1 MLCYAMNEGREAGQ
15 ASLPLTSLRRRGGTH
30 PRRTCLRTN
39 SEKQFCV
46 SSSACFFP
54 PSAPWE
60 LGPPFL
66 SLESGLRDPLSSQD
80 RSQVNFNPA
89 KRGFRLGLLYRV
101 FPFPPL
107 FFPDVSIIEACQS
120 ANTTDLSAPLS
131 ACCDF
136 QGPAPTIW
144 WDQGH
149 ILKPMVGSRL

>member
-1 MLCYAMNEGREAGQ
+1 MLDYERGKGSRAGEPPSYEPQKKGRDPPTADVS
-15 ASLPLTSLRRRGGTH
+15 AD
-30 PRRTCLRTN
+30 
-39 SEKQFCV
+39 KQRETV
-46 SSSACFFP
+46 LCFFFRVFLP
-54 PSAPWE
+54 AVRS

-136 QGPAPTIW
+136 QGPAPLYPPPPSGGIK
-144 WDQGH
+144 G
-149 ILKPMVGSRL
+149 IF